1 MMALARGLRRLLERL
16 GLAKPQTAQE
26 ELRGAIDLHHK
37 EGAVVKKDRDMLG
50 GILDLSELE
59 VFDVMVHRTK
69 MTTIDASMPQD
80 QIIKEVLKSGHSR
93 VPVWKERPDNII
105 GILHVKDLFA
115 KLLEVEGDAA
125 KISIEPIVKPP
136 WFVPDTRRVSDQL
149 AAFLRRKTHFALVV
163 DEYGEVMGLVT
174 LEDVLEEIVGDI
186 SDEHD
191 AERPRIRKQKDGSV
205 IIDGTV
211 PIRDLNR
218 TLDWHLPDAE
228 VTTLAGLVVHEARMI
243 PGTGQVFTFHGFR
256 FEVLRKRRHQI
267 TTLRV
272 TPAPAE

>member
-1 MMALARGLRRLLERL
+1 MTALQRGFKRLLERL
-16 GLAKPQTAQE
+16 GLAKPQTVQE
-26 ELRGAIDLHHK
+26 ELRGAIDQHLK

-50 GILDLSELE
+50 GVLDLSELE

-69 MTTIDASMPQD
+69 MTMVDAAMKQD
-80 QIIKEVLKSGHSR
+80 EIIKEVLRSGHSR
-93 VPVWKERPDNII
+93 VPVWKDRPDNII
-105 GILHVKDLFA
+105 GVLHVKDLFA
-115 KLLEVEGDAA
+115 TLLEQEGDAT
-125 KISIEPIVKPP
+125 KIAIEAIVKPP

-149 AAFLRRKTHFALVV
+149 AAFLRRKIHFALVV

-205 IIDGTV
+205 IIDGAV

-218 TLDWHLPDAE
+218 TLDWRLPDEE
-228 VTTLAGLVVHEARMI
+228 VTTIAGLVVHEARMI
-243 PGTGQVFTFHGFR
+243 PDAGQAFTFHGFR
-256 FEVLRKRRHQI
+256 FEVMRKRRHQI
-267 TTLRV
+267 TTLRI

>member
-1 MMALARGLRRLLERL
+1 MKALIRGLRRLLERL
-16 GLAKPQTAQE
+16 GLITPQTAQE

-37 EGAVVKKDRDMLG
+37 EGSFVKKDRDMLG

-59 VFDVMVHRTK
+59 VFDVMIHRTK
-69 MTTIDASMPQD
+69 LTTVDAAMRQD
-80 QIIKEVLKSGHSR
+80 EIIKEVLRSGHSR

-105 GILHVKDLFA
+105 GTLHVKDLFA
-115 KLLEVEGDAA
+115 ALLDNDGEAQ
-125 KISIEPIVKPP
+125 KIDIEALVKPP
-136 WFVPDTRRVSDQL
+136 WFVPDTRPLSDQL
-149 AAFLRRKTHFALVV
+149 AAFLRRKNHFALVV

-205 IIDGTV
+205 LIDGTV
-211 PIRDLNR
+211 PIRDVNR
-218 TLDWHLPDAE
+218 TLDWHLPDGE
-228 VTTLAGLVVHEARMI
+228 VTTVAGLVIHEARMI
-243 PGTGQVFTFHGFR
+243 PDAGQAFTFHGFR
-256 FEVLRKRRHQI
+256 FEVMRKRRHQI

-272 TPAPAE
+272 VPAE

>member
-191 AERPRIRKQKDGSV
+191 PERPRIRKQKDGSV

-218 TLDWHLPDAE
+218 TLDWHLPDEE

-243 PGTGQVFTFHGFR
+243 PDTGQAFTFHGFR

>member
-1 MMALARGLRRLLERL
+1 MTALQRGFKRLLERL

-26 ELRGAIDLHHK
+26 ELRGAIDQ
-37 EGAVVKKDRDMLG
+37 VVKKDRDMLG
-50 GILDLSELE
+50 GVLDLSELE

-69 MTTIDASMPQD
+69 MTTVDAALKQD
-80 QIIKEVLKSGHSR
+80 EIIKEVLRSGHSR
-93 VPVWKERPDNII
+93 VPVWKDRPDNII
-105 GILHVKDLFA
+105 GVLHLKDLFA
-115 KLLEVEGDAA
+115 ALLEQEGDAS
-125 KISIEPIVKPP
+125 KISIETIVKPP

-149 AAFLRRKTHFALVV
+149 AAFLRRKIHFALVV

-205 IIDGTV
+205 IIDGAV

-218 TLDWHLPDAE
+218 SLDWRLPDEE
-228 VTTLAGLVVHEARMI
+228 VTTIAGLVVHEARMI
-243 PGTGQVFTFHGFR
+243 PDAGQAFTFHGFR
-256 FEVLRKRRHQI
+256 FEVMRKRRHQI
-267 TTLRV
+267 TTLRI
-272 TPAPAE
+272 TPAPVE

>member
-1 MMALARGLRRLLERL
+1 MMALARGFRRLLERV
-16 GLAKPQTAQE
+16 GFAKPQTAQE

-50 GILDLSELE
+50 GILDLADLE

-69 MTTIDASMPQD
+69 MTTIDAAMKQD
-80 QIIKEVLKSGHSR
+80 EIIKEVLKSGHSR

-115 KLLEVEGDAA
+115 TLLEQDGDAA
-125 KISIEPIVKPP
+125 KIAIETIVKPP

-174 LEDVLEEIVGDI
+174 LEDVLEEIVGEI

-205 IIDGTV
+205 IIDGAV

-218 TLDWHLPDAE
+218 TLDWHLPDEE

-243 PGTGQVFTFHGFR
+243 PDTGQAFTFHGFR

-267 TTLRV
+267 TTVRV
-272 TPAPAE
+272 TPTPAE

>member
-1 MMALARGLRRLLERL
+1 MTALQRGFKRLLERL
-16 GLAKPQTAQE
+16 GLARPQTLQE
-26 ELRGAIDLHHK
+26 ELRGAIDQHLK

-50 GILDLSELE
+50 GVLDLSELE

-69 MTTIDASMPQD
+69 MTMVDAAMKQD
-80 QIIKEVLKSGHSR
+80 EIIKEVLRSGHSR
-93 VPVWKERPDNII
+93 VPVWKDRPDNII
-105 GILHVKDLFA
+105 GVLHLKDLFA
-115 KLLEVEGDAA
+115 SLLEQEGDAA
-125 KISIEPIVKPP
+125 QIAIETIVKPP

-149 AAFLRRKTHFALVV
+149 AAFLRRKIHFALVV

-205 IIDGTV
+205 IIDGAV

-218 TLDWHLPDAE
+218 TLDWRLPDEE
-228 VTTLAGLVVHEARMI
+228 VTTIAGLVVHEARMI
-243 PGTGQVFTFHGFR
+243 PDAGQAFTFHGFR
-256 FEVLRKRRHQI
+256 FEVMRKRRHQI
-267 TTLRV
+267 TTLRI
-272 TPAPAE
+272 TPAAVE

>member
-1 MMALARGLRRLLERL
+1 MRALLRAALRLLERL
-16 GLAKPQTAQE
+16 RLVKPQTAQE

-37 EGAVVKKDRDMLG
+37 EGTFVKKDRDMLG

-69 MTTIDASMPQD
+69 MTMVDAATKPEA
-80 QIIKEVLKSGHSR
+80 IIKDVLESGHSR
-93 VPVWKERPDNII
+93 VPVWKDRPDNII
-105 GILHVKDLFA
+105 GLLHLKDLFA
-115 KLLEVEGDAA
+115 ALLDHGDPA
-125 KISIEPIVKPP
+125 KIEIEKIVTPP
-136 WFVPDTRRVSDQL
+136 WFVPDTRRLSDQL
-149 AAFLRRKTHFALVV
+149 AAFLRRKIHFALVV

-191 AERPRIRKQKDGSV
+191 PERSGIRKQKDGSV
-205 IIDGTV
+205 LIDGTV
-211 PIRDLNR
+211 PIRDVNR
-218 TLDWHLPDAE
+218 TLDWQLPDGE
-228 VTTLAGLVVHEARMI
+228 VTTVAGLVIHEARMI
-243 PGTGQVFTFHGFR
+243 PGTGQAFTFHGFR

-272 TPAPAE
+272 TPAE

>member
-1 MMALARGLRRLLERL
+1 MTALARGLRRLSERL
-16 GLAKPQTAQE
+16 GLTKAQTAQE

-37 EGAVVKKDRDMLG
+37 EGAFVKKDRDMLG

-59 VFDVMVHRTK
+59 VFDVMIHRTK
-69 MTTIDASMPQD
+69 MTAVDAAMPQGE
-80 QIIKEVLKSGHSR
+80 IIGEVLKSGHSR

-105 GILHVKDLFA
+105 GTLHVKDLFTA
-115 KLLEVEGDAA
+115 LLEHEGDAA
-125 KISIEPIVKPP
+125 KIAIETIVKPP
-136 WFVPDTRRVSDQL
+136 WFVPGTRRLSDQL

-191 AERPRIRKQKDGSV
+191 PERPRMRKQKDGSLL
-205 IIDGTV
+205 IDGTM

-218 TLDWHLPDAE
+218 ALDWHLPDGE
-228 VTTLAGLVVHEARMI
+228 VTTIAGLVVHEARMI
-243 PGTGQVFTFHGFR
+243 PEAGQAFTFHGFR
-256 FEVLRKRRHQI
+256 FEVVRKRRHQI

-272 TPAPAE
+272 TPAE

>member
-1 MMALARGLRRLLERL
+1 MRALIRGLRRFLERL
-16 GLAKPQTAQE
+16 GLIRPQTAQE

-37 EGAVVKKDRDMLG
+37 QGAFVKKDRDMLG

-69 MTTIDASMPQD
+69 MTTVDAAMKQD
-80 QIIKEVLKSGHSR
+80 EIIREVLSSGHSR
-93 VPVWKERPDNII
+93 VPAWEDRPDNII

-115 KLLEVEGDAA
+115 SLVENGGDAA
-125 KISIEPIVKPP
+125 QIDIQALVKPP
-136 WFVPDTRRVSDQL
+136 WFVPDTRRLSDQL
-149 AAFLRRKTHFALVV
+149 AAFLRRKNHFALAV

-191 AERPRIRKQKDGSV
+191 PERPRIRKQKDGSV
-205 IIDGTV
+205 LIDGTV
-211 PIRDLNR
+211 PIRDVNR
-218 TLDWHLPDAE
+218 ALDWHLPDGE
-228 VTTLAGLVVHEARMI
+228 VTTVAGLVIHEARMI
-243 PGTGQVFTFHGFR
+243 PDAGQAFTFHGFR
-256 FEVLRKRRHQI
+256 FEVLRKRHHQI

-272 TPAPAE
+272 VPAE

>member
-1 MMALARGLRRLLERL
+1 MMALIRGLRRFLERL
-16 GLAKPQTAQE
+16 GLVKPQTAQE

-37 EGAVVKKDRDMLG
+37 EGAFVKKDRDMLG

-69 MTTIDASMPQD
+69 MTTVDVAMRQD
-80 QIIKEVLKSGHSR
+80 EIIREVLNSGHSR
-93 VPVWKERPDNII
+93 VPAWEDRPDNII
-105 GILHVKDLFA
+105 GILHIKDLFA
-115 KLLEVEGDAA
+115 SLVENGGDAA
-125 KISIEPIVKPP
+125 KIDIQALVNPP
-136 WFVPDTRRVSDQL
+136 WFVPDTRRLSDQL
-149 AAFLRRKTHFALVV
+149 AAFLRRKNHFALVV

-191 AERPRIRKQKDGSV
+191 AERPRIRRQKDGSV
-205 IIDGTV
+205 LIDGAV
-211 PIRDLNR
+211 PIRDVNR
-218 TLDWHLPDAE
+218 TLDWHLPDGE
-228 VTTLAGLVVHEARMI
+228 VTTVAGLVIHEARMI
-243 PGTGQVFTFHGFR
+243 PDTGQAFTFHGFR

-272 TPAPAE
+272 VPAE

>member
-1 MMALARGLRRLLERL
+1 MMVLARGLRRLLGRL
-16 GLAKPQTAQE
+16 GFAKAQTAQE
-26 ELRGAIDLHHK
+26 ELRGAIDLHLK
-37 EGAVVKKDRDMLG
+37 EGTKKDRDMLG
-50 GILDLSELE
+50 GILDLAELE

-69 MTTIDASMPQD
+69 MTMIDAAMKQD
-80 QIIKEVLKSGHSR
+80 EIIKEVLKSGHSR
-93 VPVWKERPDNII
+93 VPVWKDRPDNII

-115 KLLEVEGDAA
+115 ALLDQGGDAA
-125 KISIEPIVKPP
+125 KIAIETILKPP

-163 DEYGEVMGLVT
+163 DEYGEMMGLVT

-191 AERPRIRKQKDGSV
+191 SEHSRIRKQKDGSV

-243 PGTGQVFTFHGFR
+243 PNTGQAFTFHGFR

-272 TPAPAE
+272 TPTAVE

>member
-174 LEDVLEEIVGDI
+174 LEDVLEEIVGD
-186 SDEHD
+186 EHD

>member
-1 MMALARGLRRLLERL
+1 MMALARGFRRLLERL

-37 EGAVVKKDRDMLG
+37 EGAFVKKDRDMLG

-69 MTTIDASMPQD
+69 MTTIDAAMPQD

-115 KLLEVEGDAA
+115 KLLEEEGNAA
-125 KISIEPIVKPP
+125 KISIEAIVKPP

-174 LEDVLEEIVGDI
+174 LEDVLEEIVGEI

-205 IIDGTV
+205 IIDGAV

-218 TLDWHLPDAE
+218 TLDWHLPDEE

-243 PGTGQVFTFHGFR
+243 PDTGQAFTFHGFR

-272 TPAPAE
+272 TPTPVE

>member
-1 MMALARGLRRLLERL
+1 MMALIRAARRFFERL
-16 GLAKPQTAQE
+16 GLMTPQTAQE
-26 ELRGAIDLHHK
+26 VLRGAIDFQHK

-69 MTTIDASMPQD
+69 MTIIDAAMAPD
-80 QIIKEVLKSGHSR
+80 EVIKVVLASGHSR

-115 KLLEVEGDAA
+115 ALLEHGGEAA
-125 KISIEPIVKPP
+125 KIAVESIVKPL
-136 WFVPDTRRVSDQL
+136 WFVPDTRRLSDQL

-191 AERPRIRKQKDGSV
+191 AERPRIRRQKDGSV
-205 IIDGTV
+205 LIDGAV

-218 TLDWHLPDAE
+218 LLDWHLPEDE
-228 VTTLAGLVVHEARMI
+228 VKTVAGLVVHEARMI
-243 PGTGQVFTFHGFR
+243 PDAGQAFTFHGFR
-256 FEVLRKRRHQI
+256 FEILRKRRHQI

-272 TPAPAE
+272 TPSLAE

>member
-1 MMALARGLRRLLERL
+1 MMALARALRRLFERL
-16 GLAKPQTAQE
+16 GFIRTQTAQE
-26 ELRGAIDLHHK
+26 ELRGAIDQHLG
-37 EGAVVKKDRDMLG
+37 EGAVFKKDRDMLG

-69 MTTIDASMPQD
+69 MTTIDAAMPQD
-80 QIIKEVLKSGHSR
+80 EIIKEVLMSGHSR
-93 VPVWKERPDNII
+93 VPVWKDRPDNII

-115 KLLEVEGDAA
+115 ALVDNAGDAA
-125 KISIEPIVKPP
+125 KIMIETILKPL

-205 IIDGTV
+205 IIDGAV

-228 VTTLAGLVVHEARMI
+228 VTTIAGLVVHEARMI
-243 PGTGQVFTFHGFR
+243 PDTGQAFTFHGFR

-267 TTLRV
+267 TTIRV
-272 TPAPAE
+272 TPAE

>member
-69 MTTIDASMPQD
+69 MTSIDASMPQD

-115 KLLEVEGDAA
+115 NLLEVEGDAA

-191 AERPRIRKQKDGSV
+191 PERPRIRKQKDGSV

-218 TLDWHLPDAE
+218 MLDWHLPDEE

-243 PGTGQVFTFHGFR
+243 PDTGQAFTFHGFR

>member
-1 MMALARGLRRLLERL
+1 MRALVRGLSRLLERL
-16 GLAKPQTAQE
+16 GLAKAQTAQE

-37 EGAVVKKDRDMLG
+37 EGTFVKNDRDMLG

-59 VFDVMVHRTK
+59 VHDVMVHRTK
-69 MTTIDASMPQD
+69 LTTVDAAMKQNE
-80 QIIKEVLKSGHSR
+80 IIEEVLRSGHSR
-93 VPVWKERPDNII
+93 VPVWKDRPDNII

-115 KLLEVEGDAA
+115 ALLDRGGDAA
-125 KISIEPIVKPP
+125 RIDIEAIVKQP
-136 WFVPDTRRVSDQL
+136 WFVPDSRRLSDQL
-149 AAFLRRKTHFALVV
+149 SAFLRRKNHFALVV

-191 AERPRIRKQKDGSV
+191 AERPRIRRQKDGWV
-205 IIDGTV
+205 LIDGAA
-211 PIRDLNR
+211 PIRDVNR
-218 TLDWHLPDAE
+218 LLDWHLPDGE
-228 VTTLAGLVVHEARMI
+228 VTTMAGLVIHEARMI
-243 PGTGQVFTFHGFR
+243 PDTGQSFTFHGFR

-272 TPAPAE
+272 APAE

>member
-1 MMALARGLRRLLERL
+1 MMALARALRRLFERL
-16 GLAKPQTAQE
+16 GFIRTQTAQE
-26 ELRGAIDLHHK
+26 ELRGAIDQHLK
-37 EGAVVKKDRDMLG
+37 EGAVFKKDHDMLG

-69 MTTIDASMPQD
+69 MTTIDAAMPQD
-80 QIIKEVLKSGHSR
+80 EIIKEVLKSGHSR
-93 VPVWKERPDNII
+93 MPVWKGRPDNII

-115 KLLEVEGDAA
+115 ALLEHDGDAM
-125 KISIEPIVKPP
+125 KIAIETIVKPP

-191 AERPRIRKQKDGSV
+191 AERPNVRKQKDGSV
-205 IIDGTV
+205 IIDGAV

-228 VTTLAGLVVHEARMI
+228 VTTVAGLVVHEARMI
-243 PGTGQVFTFHGFR
+243 PDIGQAFTFHGFR

-272 TPAPAE
+272 TRAE

>member
-174 LEDVLEEIVGDI
+174 LEDVLEEIVGEI

-191 AERPRIRKQKDGSV
+191 PERPRIRKQKDGSV

-218 TLDWHLPDAE
+218 TLDWHLPDEE

-243 PGTGQVFTFHGFR
+243 PDTGQAFTFHGFR

>member
-191 AERPRIRKQKDGSV
+191 PERPRIRKQKDGSV

-218 TLDWHLPDAE
+218 TLDWHLPDEE

-243 PGTGQVFTFHGFR
+243 PDTGQAFTFHCFR